1 MNTRW
6 LAARVITKVLKDGQ
20 SLTFALEDVLLNCQA
35 SQQDQAF
42 VKAICYGVCRYYHH
56 LDFILNLLV
65 TKPIKEIEAKSLILI
80 GMYQIEY
87 MRVKPHAAVSETVQ
101 AAKKLAWAR
110 GLINAVLRNFQ
121 RNQEKLQIEAET
133 CKSAKFS
140 HPDWLIERIQQDWQ
154 DHTETILFANN
165 QPPPLTLR
173 VNLSK
178 ISREDYLQAL
188 LAFNYAASISHVNPT
203 AIILEHPTAIEFL
216 PGFNEGWFA
225 VQDAAAQLAAYLL
238 DARPGHRVLDV
249 CAAPGGKTT
258 HILESQPQLTE
269 LVAVDIDGKRM
280 AWVKQNMQ
288 RLKLS
293 ATCITGNAA
302 EPEQWWDGNLFDRIL
317 LDAPCSATGVIR
329 RHPDIKLLRRPEDI
343 HLTADLQKKILTA
356 IWPLLV
362 PGGMLLYAT
371 CSILKQENEEQMQ
384 DFLENHSDAV
394 ELPISSVSW
403 GTPEKCGRQIITG
416 EASMD
421 GFYYARISKK

>member
-6 LAARVITKVLKDGQ
+6 LADRVITKVLKDGQ
-20 SLTFALEDVLLNCQA
+20 SLNCALDDVLLNCQA

-65 TKPIKEIEAKSLILI
+65 TKPIKEFEVKSLILI
-80 GMYQIEY
+80 GLYQIEY

-101 AAKKLAWAR
+101 AAKKLPWAR
-110 GLINAVLRNFQ
+110 GLINAVLRNYL
-121 RNQEKLQIEAET
+121 RNQEKFQVQAET
-133 CKSAKFS
+133 NKFAKFS

-154 DHTETILFANN
+154 DHAETILLANN

-188 LAFNYAASISHVNPT
+188 LASNLTASISNVNST
-203 AIILEHPTAIEFL
+203 AIILEHPTAIEPL

-225 VQDAAAQLAAYLL
+225 VQDAAAQLAACLL
-238 DARPGHRVLDV
+238 DAQPGHRVLDV

-258 HILESQPQLTE
+258 HILESQPRLTE
-269 LVAVDIDGKRM
+269 LVAVDIDEKRM
-280 AWVKQNMQ
+280 ARVKQNMQ

-293 ATCITGNAA
+293 ATFITGNAA

-343 HLTADLQKKILTA
+343 RTTADLQKKILAA
-356 IWPLLV
+356 IWSLLA

-384 DFLENHSDAV
+384 DFLANHSDAV

-403 GTPEKCGRQIITG
+403 GIPEKCGRQIITG